1 MKFFFGLCLLRGL
14 AVDSSRAAYRTRRE
28 TILGASRTILPW
40 TSTSKPS
47 RASRVDVED
56 LPALAA
62 KSGGADAAPAA
73 VVREGRGCEGGR
85 AKDSGW
91 YGIVESSK
99 EMTLQGG
106 VGSVVRRGGKRNRRY
121 G

>member
-1 MKFFFGLCLLRGL
+1 MHDSDAEKFCGCHALR
-14 AVDSSRAAYRTRRE
+14 AVRLPNRGPVHTQQRRTCTRFDRTNFKFCAIAAPP
-28 TILGASRTILPW
+28 SRTPRL
-40 TSTSKPS
+40 SVS
-47 RASRVDVED
+47 
-56 LPALAA
+56 
-62 KSGGADAAPAA
+62 AA

-106 VGSVVRRGGKRNRRY
+106 VGSVVRRGGKRNRRF